1 MLSKLIVRPLKYTML
16 LCMLFVANLTL
27 KSQSHGE
34 GDMTQFYIV
43 SIVFVVLIVGGVL
56 SFFVTNKK
64 KRD

>member
-1 MLSKLIVRPLKYTML
+1 MM
-16 LCMLFVANLTL
+16 FVANLTL
-27 KSQSHGE
+27 KSQSHGD